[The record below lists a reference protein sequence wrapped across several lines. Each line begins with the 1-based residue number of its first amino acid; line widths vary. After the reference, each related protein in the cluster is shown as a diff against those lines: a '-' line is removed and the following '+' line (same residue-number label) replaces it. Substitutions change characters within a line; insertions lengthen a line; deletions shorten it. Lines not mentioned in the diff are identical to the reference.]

1 MKLRTRKYTFT
12 AQKFSYSCSMRF
24 STTVSQPDEF
34 FLVKIYGPSKLLEN
48 IPAVGVIMKH
58 NSHEAKAGNRPNM
71 HF

>member
-1 MKLRTRKYTFT
+1 ML
-12 AQKFSYSCSMRF
+12 
-24 STTVSQPDEF
+24 STMVSQPDEF

-48 IPAVGVIMKH
+48 IQVVGVIMKH